1 MKVLIVE
8 DETIA
13 YEYLSKLL
21 KKVDSQ
27 IEIVAATES
36 ISQTV
41 KYLQSN
47 PSPDFILM
55 DIHLSD
61 GLAFSIFDLITIET
75 PIIFTTAFDEYAI
88 NAFKV
93 NSIDYLLKPVQEE
106 ELRKAIEKFR
116 KLTSA
121 EVKQYVTQQSESNFE
136 GNYYKRLLISYR
148 DNLIPVAVEDIVYF
162 YTSEHQTSICLNDG
176 KKYMYNKTLDSI
188 IQNIDPELFFRVNKQ
203 FVVSI
208 NHVKNIT
215 VWFDRRL
222 LITLDVETPERI
234 YVSKNK
240 AAEFKE
246 WLMNGKQ

>member
-13 YEYLSKLL
+13 SEYLSKLT
-21 KKVDSQ
+21 KKIDAR
-27 IEIVAATES
+27 IEIVATTES

-47 PSPDFILM
+47 SSPDLIFM

-61 GLAFSIFDLITIET
+61 GLAFSIFDLITVET

-88 NAFKV
+88 HAFKV
-93 NSIDYLLKPVQEE
+93 NSIDYLLKPIQEDG
-106 ELRKAIEKFR
+106 LRKAIEKFR
-116 KLTSA
+116 KLTST
-121 EVKQYVTQQSESNFE
+121 EIKQYVNQQSESNFE

-188 IQNIDPELFFRVNKQ
+188 IQHLDPELFFRVNKQ

-246 WLMNGKQ
+246 WLVNSK